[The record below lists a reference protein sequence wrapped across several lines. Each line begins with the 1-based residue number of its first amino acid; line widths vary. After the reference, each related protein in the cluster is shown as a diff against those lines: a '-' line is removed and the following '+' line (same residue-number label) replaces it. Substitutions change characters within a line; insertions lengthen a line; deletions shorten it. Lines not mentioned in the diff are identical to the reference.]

1 MEAPGPPEARAAS
14 SAPRPGPEVEG
25 EEVGVIEEAL
35 EETEEVEEASVIEGA
50 EADSEGAGAINTYL
64 SICLSYLYFTVFND
78 DDDDLKDNVTSC
90 EHFQKTLVSPR
101 HIFKVQLPKLLQ
113 QTN

>member
-1 MEAPGPPEARAAS
+1 M
-14 SAPRPGPEVEG
+14 
-25 EEVGVIEEAL
+25 IEEAS
-35 EETEEVEEASVIEGA
+35 EETEEAVEASVIEGS
-50 EADSEGAGAINTYL
+50 EADSGAADAINTNL
-64 SICLSYLYFTVFND
+64 SICLSYLYFTVFTD
-78 DDDDLKDNVTSC
+78 DDDDLRDNVTLTSC